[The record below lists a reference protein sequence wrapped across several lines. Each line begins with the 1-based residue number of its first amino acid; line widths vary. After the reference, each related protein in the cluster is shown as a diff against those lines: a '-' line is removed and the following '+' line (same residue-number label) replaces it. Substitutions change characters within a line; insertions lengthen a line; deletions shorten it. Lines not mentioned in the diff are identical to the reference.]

1 MSSKLNYAK
10 WDNLELSDDSDIE
23 VHPNVDKKSFIRW
36 KQRDIHEK
44 REMRK
49 VRRSQLEA
57 ETRTNTDV
65 TPVLKQLKENVSKD
79 GPPFYSREVARLSAG
94 RAERG
99 NKDGP
104 EGPTLDDMVLSLL
117 LQINEEPQVKSAA
130 GDTSVLS
137 ERLVEAL
144 QSTLEK
150 LAKRQQ
156 EIDAE
161 LREMDAEDRKK
172 ITSDSLHEGFSSG
185 YVAHDDDDEP
195 PKPKPAAKTTQHIE
209 TLNAPSTGPSAPAA
223 PASEERDGGYE
234 QDDEDA
240 PELTPTMKEFL
251 RVPSALEPLPLSTQ
265 ALPNDFRAEKH
276 LRMNAFEATFHF
288 LGSHKELLR
297 ESYGTTDALMVE
309 AFQAQIAGKPARARH
324 CLEKGLLVQYCNKL
338 GRDGVSLFFKRMLQ
352 ADGRAAFVF
361 VNDVLQTYARVV
373 SRASQLAQERAS
385 GGDEPQEQIQLMTE
399 NPDTVISFQIPD
411 GPPPDHIT
419 LEGEGAEQMDPEMVR
434 QFLQRRWDIFQSFD
448 EPFRKALETQQ
459 LDQVNKVLGAMPLD
473 KAEKV
478 VGDLQESGIL
488 NFKSTEVRLP
498 HRYQTIAH

>member
-161 LREMDAEDRKK
+161 IREMDAEDKRK

-185 YVAHDDDDEP
+185 YVAHDDDEEP
-195 PKPKPAAKTTQHIE
+195 VKPKPAAKTACLVYTS
-209 TLNAPSTGPSAPAA
+209 PSP
-223 PASEERDGGYE
+223 RDRG
-234 QDDEDA
+234 
-240 PELTPTMKEFL
+240 
-251 RVPSALEPLPLSTQ
+251 
-265 ALPNDFRAEKH
+265 
-276 LRMNAFEATFHF
+276 
-288 LGSHKELLR
+288 
-297 ESYGTTDALMVE
+297 
-309 AFQAQIAGKPARARH
+309 
-324 CLEKGLLVQYCNKL
+324 
-338 GRDGVSLFFKRMLQ
+338 
-352 ADGRAAFVF
+352 
-361 VNDVLQTYARVV
+361 
-373 SRASQLAQERAS
+373 
-385 GGDEPQEQIQLMTE
+385 
-399 NPDTVISFQIPD
+399 
-411 GPPPDHIT
+411 
-419 LEGEGAEQMDPEMVR
+419 
-434 QFLQRRWDIFQSFD
+434 
-448 EPFRKALETQQ
+448 
-459 LDQVNKVLGAMPLD
+459 
-473 KAEKV
+473 
-478 VGDLQESGIL
+478 
-488 NFKSTEVRLP
+488 
-498 HRYQTIAH
+498 